1 MAPENLERKI
11 MEPLTNI
18 IVKLTGTDGNA
29 FAVLGKVI
37 KALKQAGHAELAT
50 QYTKEA
56 TKKHIDSYKEIL
68 DIDGI
73 KKAWNFRGIWKKAMY
88 ELHKDKNDNDL
99 FNRNMN

>member
-1 MAPENLERKI
+1 MTFNKPGQMAPENLERKI

-56 TKKHIDSYKEIL
+56 TSGDY
-68 DIDGI
+68 
-73 KKAWNFRGIWKKAMY
+73 
-88 ELHKDKNDNDL
+88 DNL
-99 FNRNMN
+99 LQVTMRYVNVR